1 MLRRPVEFTLH
12 TSVGQLDLRSP
23 DAAVITAAEEA
34 LFGRIAEIE
43 ELAGVQIRMTS
54 EHKWDVNPYSEGG
67 VKLSRSV
74 AEELEFSHGEVMT
87 VAGHDSTNMKDTTP
101 TVMLFVPSV
110 RGISH
115 NVREYT
121 TDEDIVAGVDMLA
134 AVIRR
139 LADGELSTE
148 AAL

>member
-1 MLRRPVEFTLH
+1 SMLVVAARGLANLFDEGVLH
-12 TSVGQLDLRSP
+12 NPVGQVDGYPNSPVVVASHAELLLDLRSP

-67 VKLSRSV
+67 GKLWRSV
-74 AEELEFSHGEVMT
+74 AEELELSHGEVMT

-115 NVREYT
+115 SVREY
-121 TDEDIVAGVDMLA
+121 
-134 AVIRR
+134 
-139 LADGELSTE
+139 
-148 AAL
+148 